1 VGRGWG
7 SSESDAAT
15 RSTPAVS
22 IHHRATKTITIAATR
37 RIMADRK
44 KPPVLLMML
53 PLVGLGV
60 LLAVQYFTATRAQ
73 TEEPTTVQAPV
84 QAPVPTE
91 AQAPEEQA
99 PEEQAPEKPEGT
111 AGEAAPAQLSP
122 TDSRSRVRSQRLY
135 RLENDQFVASF
146 TDLNT
151 AMVSLEVKGER
162 YLDEEG
168 NPFELVTTDKEAYL
182 PLAPS
187 FSGVKVPADARWK
200 IVESSSERLSF
211 QWAGDG
217 VSVTRTWELAEPPY
231 QLHSTIE
238 VRNNDPN
245 SRSVGLGITSAHYVR
260 REAEKGG
267 FFGRPSPALSH
278 GICQRGDETIR
289 EDREGLLSEDES
301 RPMQPHSYG
310 PGVDYVALSS
320 VYFAIIAAPE
330 GQTAERCDMLT
341 TERGGTLNEPDG
353 SLFEAR
359 LAYAPLEMS
368 SGETATFRTAVYAGP
383 KDFDALEQFGHGASN
398 VIDLGWFSFIA
409 RGMSWLL
416 RTIYGFIGNW
426 GVAIILLTLLV
437 RVLLLPFVIP
447 QFRNMAK
454 QRALK
459 PEIDKINELF
469 KDDREKKGA
478 AMMELWRK
486 HKVNPLGGCLP
497 VLLQM
502 PIFFALYQTLSTSIE
517 LYHAPFVWWWS
528 DLSSPD
534 PFYVLPIILGAL
546 MFIQQK
552 LTPIQMEATQAK
564 VMLYAMP
571 LMMTFFMLLLPAG
584 LCLYMVTSSAVGI
597 TQQRYMYWKM
607 DQETSALAT
616 TSGDTDD
623 DSDQA
628 ADKADAA
635 APKRAKPRR
644 KKRTRRGR
652 A

>member
-1 VGRGWG
+1 M
-7 SSESDAAT
+7 D
-15 RSTPAVS
+15 
-22 IHHRATKTITIAATR
+22 
-37 RIMADRK
+37 DRK
-44 KPPVLLMML
+44 QPPIALLML
-53 PLVGLGV
+53 PLVALGAM
-60 LLAVQYFTATRAQ
+60 LAFQYFAPPNAQ
-73 TEEPTTVQAPV
+73 TDEPQAE
-84 QAPVPTE
+84 Q
-91 AQAPEEQA
+91 PEQTEQA
-99 PEEQAPEKPEGT
+99 EQAAATT
-111 AGEAAPAQLSP
+111 AEQPAVSADGSTPRQVSP
-122 TDSRSRVRSQRLY
+122 TDARSRVESQKLY
-135 RLENDQFVASF
+135 VLEDDRIIATF

-151 AMVSLEVKGER
+151 AMTSLQVKGER

-187 FSGVKVPADARWK
+187 FSGVEIPTDARWQL
-200 IVESSSERLSF
+200 VDSSGERLRF
-211 QWAGDG
+211 EWVGDG

-231 QLHSTIE
+231 QLRSSIE
-238 VRNNDPN
+238 VRNDDTNT
-245 SRSVGLGITSAHYVR
+245 RSVGLGITSAHYVR
-260 REAEKGG
+260 REDEKGG

-278 GICQRGDETIR
+278 GICQQGDETIR
-289 EDREGLLSEDES
+289 EDRDGLLSEDEL
-301 RPMQPHSYG
+301 RPLLPHSYG

-341 TERGGTLNEPDG
+341 TERGGTLKDPDG
-353 SLFEAR
+353 SLFEAK
-359 LAYAPLEMS
+359 LAYAPTEIG

-383 KDFDALEQFGHGASN
+383 KDFDALEEFGHGASN

-459 PEIDKINELF
+459 PEIDKINELY

-517 LYHAPFVWWWS
+517 LYHAPFVWWWV

-534 PFYVLPIILGAL
+534 PLYVLPIILGAL

-552 LTPIQMEATQAK
+552 LTPVQMDATQAK

-584 LCLYMVTSSAVGI
+584 LCLYMVTSSAIGI

-607 DQETSALAT
+607 DQETAALAAA
-616 TSGDTDD
+616 SDDTDD
-623 DSDQA
+623 DTDHA
-628 ADKADAA
+628 ADDSDAA
-635 APKRAKPRR
+635 PPKQAKPRR

>member
-1 VGRGWG
+1 MAERKQ
-7 SSESDAAT
+7 
-15 RSTPAVS
+15 TP
-22 IHHRATKTITIAATR
+22 I
-37 RIMADRK
+37 
-44 KPPVLLMML
+44 
-53 PLVGLGV
+53 V
-60 LLAVQYFTATRAQ
+60 LLALPVALMGVVLGLQYFAPNQAQ
-73 TEEPTTVQAPV
+73 TDEPSVEESDRSAEPEPDRASAEPS
-84 QAPVPTE
+84 AAE
-91 AQAPEEQA
+91 ARARVESQ
-99 PEEQAPEKPEGT
+99 KT
-111 AGEAAPAQLSP
+111 YQLE
-122 TDSRSRVRSQRLY
+122 DDRL
-135 RLENDQFVASF
+135 VASF

-151 AMVSLEVKGER
+151 ALVSLRVKGDR

-168 NPFELVTTDKEAYL
+168 NPFELVTTDKERYL
-182 PLAPS
+182 PLKPKFTGIAIP
-187 FSGVKVPADARWK
+187 PDARWNV
-200 IVESSSERLSF
+200 VESSKRKIHFRWS
-211 QWAGDG
+211 GDG
-217 VSVTRTWELAEPPY
+217 VTIDRIWELAEPPY
-231 QLHSTIE
+231 QFRSSVE
-238 VRNNDPN
+238 VRNQLE
-245 SRSVGLGITSAHYVR
+245 SARQLGFGITSAHYVR
-260 REAEKGG
+260 REDEEGG

-278 GICQRGDETIR
+278 GICQVGDETIR

-301 RPMQPHSYG
+301 RPMQPHTYG
-310 PGVDYVALSS
+310 PGVAYVALSS

-330 GQTAERCDMLT
+330 GETAERCDLLT
-341 TERGGTLNEPDG
+341 TDRGGTPEDPEG
-353 SLFEAR
+353 SLFEAQ
-359 LAYAPLEMS
+359 LAMAPIDLGP
-368 SGETATFRTAVYAGP
+368 GEIATFRTAIYAGP
-383 KDFDALEQFGHGASN
+383 KDFDALETFGHQATN

-416 RTIYGFIGNW
+416 RTIYDFIGNW
-426 GVAIILLTLLV
+426 GVAIILLTILV

-459 PEIDKINELF
+459 PEIDKINELY

-486 HKVNPLGGCLP
+486 NKVNPLGGCLP

-517 LYHAPFVWWWS
+517 LYHAPFVWWWA

-534 PFYVLPIILGAL
+534 PYYVLPVALGAL

-552 LTPIQMEATQAK
+552 LTPIQMDQMQAK

-571 LMMTFFMLLLPAG
+571 LMMTFFMLLLPTG
-584 LCLYMVTSSAVGI
+584 LCLYMVTSSAIGI

-607 DQETSALAT
+607 DKEQLTVVSAID
-616 TSGDTDD
+616 GDEPEDH
-623 DSDQA
+623 A
-628 ADKADAA
+628 AEAKTAA

>member
-1 VGRGWG
+1 MD
-7 SSESDAAT
+7 E
-15 RSTPAVS
+15 
-22 IHHRATKTITIAATR
+22 
-37 RIMADRK
+37 RK
-44 KPPVLLMML
+44 QPPVGLMLL
-53 PLVGLGV
+53 PLIALGAM
-60 LLAVQYFTATRAQ
+60 LAVQYFMPPKAQ
-73 TEEPTTVQAPV
+73 TEDPA
-84 QAPVPTE
+84 ATE
-91 AQAPEEQA
+91 AAEQVA
-99 PEEQAPEKPEGT
+99 AEPDDPAY
-111 AGEAAPAQLSP
+111 EAAPAEISP
-122 TDSRSRVRSQRLY
+122 ADARSRVDSQGLY
-135 RLENDQFVASF
+135 ELENDRFVASF

-151 AMVSLEVKGER
+151 AMVSLRVKGDR

-168 NPFELVTTDKEAYL
+168 NPFELVKTDKEQYL
-182 PLAPS
+182 PLAPA
-187 FSGVKVPADARWK
+187 FSGVEVPADAVWRV
-200 IVESSSERLSF
+200 VESSKSKLSF
-211 QWAGDG
+211 QWSGDG
-217 VSVTRTWELAEPPY
+217 VSVTRIWELAESPY
-231 QLHSTIE
+231 QLHSSIE
-238 VRNNDPN
+238 VHNNDPH
-245 SRSVGLGITSAHYVR
+245 SRSVGLAITSAHYVR
-260 REAEKGG
+260 REDEKGG
-267 FFGRPSPALSH
+267 FFGRPSPVLSH
-278 GICQRGDETIR
+278 GICQQGDETIR
-289 EDREGLLSEDES
+289 EDREGLLSEDEA

-310 PGVDYVALSS
+310 PGIEYLALSS

-330 GQTAERCDMLT
+330 GDTAERCDMLT
-341 TERGGTLNEPDG
+341 TDRGGTPKEPDG

-359 LAYAPLEMS
+359 LAYAPQQIG

-383 KDFDALEQFGHGASN
+383 KDYDALEEFGHRASN

-416 RTIYGFIGNW
+416 RTIYGFVGNW
-426 GVAIILLTLLV
+426 GIAIILLTLLV

-459 PEIDKINELF
+459 PEIDKINELY

-517 LYHAPFVWWWS
+517 LYHAPFVLWWT

-534 PFYVLPIILGAL
+534 PLYVLPVVLGAL

-552 LTPIQMEATQAK
+552 LTPVQMDATQAK

-571 LMMTFFMLLLPAG
+571 LMMTFFMLLLPTG
-584 LCLYMVTSSAVGI
+584 LCLYMVTSSAIGI

-607 DQETSALAT
+607 DQETAALAT
-616 TSGDTDD
+616 SSGDSGDD

-628 ADKADAA
+628 AEDSEA
-635 APKRAKPRR
+635 APSKRVKPRR

>member
-1 VGRGWG
+1 MDDKKR
-7 SSESDAAT
+7 
-15 RSTPAVS
+15 PP
-22 IHHRATKTITIAATR
+22 IA
-37 RIMADRK
+37 
-44 KPPVLLMML
+44 LLML
-53 PLVGLGV
+53 PLVALGAM
-60 LLAVQYFTATRAQ
+60 LAVQYFAPPTAQ
-73 TEEPTTVQAPV
+73 TEEPAAVETAQPAAGAQTDAAKETT
-84 QAPVPTE
+84 
-91 AQAPEEQA
+91 
-99 PEEQAPEKPEGT
+99 
-111 AGEAAPAQLSP
+111 APAQLSP
-122 TDSRSRVRSQRLY
+122 SDAHSRATSQQTY
-135 RLENDQFVASF
+135 RLENDRFAAEF

-151 AMVSLEVKGER
+151 AMVSLSVKGDR
-162 YLDEEG
+162 YLDAEG
-168 NPFELVTTDKEAYL
+168 KPFELVTTDKEAYL
-182 PLAPS
+182 PLAPK
-187 FSGVKVPADARWK
+187 FAGVTVPPDARWK
-200 IVESSSERLSF
+200 AVESSDDKLRF

-231 QLHSTIE
+231 QLRSSIE
-238 VRNNDPN
+238 VRNNDP
-245 SRSVGLGITSAHYVR
+245 RARTVGLGITSAHYVP
-260 REAEKGG
+260 REDEKGG

-278 GICQRGDETIR
+278 GICQQGDDTIR
-289 EDREGLLSEDES
+289 EDRDGLLSEDES

-310 PGVDYVALSS
+310 PGVEYVALSS

-330 GQTAERCDMLT
+330 GQTAERCEMLT
-341 TERGGTLNEPDG
+341 TERGGTLSDPHG
-353 SLFEAR
+353 SLFEAA
-359 LAYAPLEMS
+359 LDYAPQEI
-368 SGETATFRTAVYAGP
+368 GPGQAVTFRTAVYAGP
-383 KDFDALEQFGHGASN
+383 KDYDALQEFGHQASN

-416 RTIYGFIGNW
+416 RTIHGFIGNW

-459 PEIDKINELF
+459 PEIDKINELY

-517 LYHAPFVWWWS
+517 LYHAPFVLWWV

-534 PFYVLPIILGAL
+534 PLYVLPIILGGL

-552 LTPIQMEATQAK
+552 LTPVQMDATQAK

-571 LMMTFFMLLLPAG
+571 LMMTFFMLLLPTG
-584 LCLYMVTSSAVGI
+584 LCLYMVTSSAIGI

-607 DQETSALAT
+607 DQETAALAT
-616 TSGDTDD
+616 TSDDASDDEPDHAAD
-623 DSDQA
+623 DSDA
-628 ADKADAA
+628 AS
-635 APKRAKPRR
+635 PKQAKPRR

>member
-1 VGRGWG
+1 MAERKQ
-7 SSESDAAT
+7 
-15 RSTPAVS
+15 TP
-22 IHHRATKTITIAATR
+22 I
-37 RIMADRK
+37 
-44 KPPVLLMML
+44 
-53 PLVGLGV
+53 V
-60 LLAVQYFTATRAQ
+60 LLALPVALMGVVLGLQYFAPNQAQ
-73 TEEPTTVQAPV
+73 TDEPSVQESDRSAEPEPDR
-84 QAPVPTE
+84 ASAEPSAAE
-91 AQAPEEQA
+91 ARARVESQ
-99 PEEQAPEKPEGT
+99 KT
-111 AGEAAPAQLSP
+111 YQLE
-122 TDSRSRVRSQRLY
+122 DDRL
-135 RLENDQFVASF
+135 VASF

-151 AMVSLEVKGER
+151 ALVSLRVKGDR

-168 NPFELVTTDKEAYL
+168 NPFELVTTDKERYL
-182 PLAPS
+182 PLKPKFTGIAIP
-187 FSGVKVPADARWK
+187 PDARWNV
-200 IVESSSERLSF
+200 VESSKRKIHFRWS
-211 QWAGDG
+211 GDG
-217 VSVTRTWELAEPPY
+217 VTIDRIWELAEPPY
-231 QLHSTIE
+231 QFRSSVE
-238 VRNNDPN
+238 VRNQLE
-245 SRSVGLGITSAHYVR
+245 SARQLGFGITSAHYVR
-260 REAEKGG
+260 REDEEGG

-278 GICQRGDETIR
+278 GICQVADETIR

-301 RPMQPHSYG
+301 RPMQPHTYG
-310 PGVDYVALSS
+310 PGVAYVALSS

-330 GQTAERCDMLT
+330 GETAERCDLLT
-341 TERGGTLNEPDG
+341 TDRGGTPEDPEG
-353 SLFEAR
+353 SLFEAQ
-359 LAYAPLEMS
+359 LAMAPIDLGP
-368 SGETATFRTAVYAGP
+368 GEIATFRTAIYAGP
-383 KDFDALEQFGHGASN
+383 KDFDALETFGHQATN

-416 RTIYGFIGNW
+416 RTIYDFIGNW
-426 GVAIILLTLLV
+426 GVAIILLTILV

-459 PEIDKINELF
+459 PEIDKINELY

-486 HKVNPLGGCLP
+486 NKVNPLGGCLP

-517 LYHAPFVWWWS
+517 LYHAPFVWWWA

-534 PFYVLPIILGAL
+534 PYYVLPVALGAL

-552 LTPIQMEATQAK
+552 LTPIQMDQMQAK

-571 LMMTFFMLLLPAG
+571 LMMTFFMLLLPTG
-584 LCLYMVTSSAVGI
+584 LCLYMVTSSAIGI

-607 DQETSALAT
+607 DKEQLTVVSAID
-616 TSGDTDD
+616 GDEPEDH
-623 DSDQA
+623 A
-628 ADKADAA
+628 AEAKTAA

>member
-1 VGRGWG
+1 MAERKQ
-7 SSESDAAT
+7 
-15 RSTPAVS
+15 TP
-22 IHHRATKTITIAATR
+22 I
-37 RIMADRK
+37 
-44 KPPVLLMML
+44 
-53 PLVGLGV
+53 V
-60 LLAVQYFTATRAQ
+60 LLALPVALMGVVLGLQYFAPNQAQ
-73 TEEPTTVQAPV
+73 TDEPSVEESDRSAEPEPDRASAEPS
-84 QAPVPTE
+84 AAE
-91 AQAPEEQA
+91 ARARVESQ
-99 PEEQAPEKPEGT
+99 KT
-111 AGEAAPAQLSP
+111 YQLE
-122 TDSRSRVRSQRLY
+122 DDRL
-135 RLENDQFVASF
+135 VASF

-151 AMVSLEVKGER
+151 ALVSLRVKGDR

-168 NPFELVTTDKEAYL
+168 NPFELVTTDKERYL
-182 PLAPS
+182 PLKPKFTGIAIP
-187 FSGVKVPADARWK
+187 PDARWNV
-200 IVESSSERLSF
+200 VESSKRKIHFRWS
-211 QWAGDG
+211 GDG
-217 VSVTRTWELAEPPY
+217 VTIDRIWELAEPPY
-231 QLHSTIE
+231 QFRSSVE
-238 VRNNDPN
+238 VRNQLE
-245 SRSVGLGITSAHYVR
+245 SARQLGFGITSAHYVR
-260 REAEKGG
+260 REDEEGG

-278 GICQRGDETIR
+278 GICQVADETIR

-310 PGVDYVALSS
+310 PGVAYVALSS

-330 GQTAERCDMLT
+330 GETAERCDLLT
-341 TERGGTLNEPDG
+341 TDRGGTPEDPEG
-353 SLFEAR
+353 SLFEAQ
-359 LAYAPLEMS
+359 LAMAPIDLGP
-368 SGETATFRTAVYAGP
+368 GEIATFRTAIYAGP
-383 KDFDALEQFGHGASN
+383 KDFDALETFGHQATN

-416 RTIYGFIGNW
+416 RTIYDFIGNW
-426 GVAIILLTLLV
+426 GVAIILLTILV

-459 PEIDKINELF
+459 PEIDKINELY

-486 HKVNPLGGCLP
+486 NKVNPLGGCLP

-517 LYHAPFVWWWS
+517 LYHAPFVWWWA

-534 PFYVLPIILGAL
+534 PYYVLPVTLGAL

-552 LTPIQMEATQAK
+552 LTPIQMDQMQAK

-571 LMMTFFMLLLPAG
+571 LMMTFFMLLLPTG
-584 LCLYMVTSSAVGI
+584 LCLYMVTSSAIGI

-607 DQETSALAT
+607 DKEQLTVVSAID
-616 TSGDTDD
+616 GDEPEDH
-623 DSDQA
+623 A
-628 ADKADAA
+628 AEAKTAA

>member
-1 VGRGWG
+1 M
-7 SSESDAAT
+7 D
-15 RSTPAVS
+15 
-22 IHHRATKTITIAATR
+22 
-37 RIMADRK
+37 DRK
-44 KPPVLLMML
+44 RPPVGLMLL
-53 PLVGLGV
+53 PLVALGAM
-60 LLAVQYFTATRAQ
+60 LAVQYFAPPKAQ
-73 TEEPTTVQAPV
+73 TEEQPT
-84 QAPVPTE
+84 
-91 AQAPEEQA
+91 EQA
-99 PEEQAPEKPEGT
+99 PEAGTGGT
-111 AGEAAPAQLSP
+111 ALSGELTSGSTALAGEPAPAELSP
-122 TDSRSRVRSQRLY
+122 RDSQSRAESQQLHQ
-135 RLENDQFVASF
+135 LENDLFIASF

-151 AMVSLEVKGER
+151 AMVSLQVKGER
-162 YLDEEG
+162 YLDEQGE
-168 NPFELVTTDKEAYL
+168 PFELVTTDKEAYL

-187 FSGVKVPADARWK
+187 FSGVTVPADARWRA
-200 IVESSSERLSF
+200 VEASKERLRF
-211 QWAGDG
+211 EWAGDG

-231 QLHSTIE
+231 QIHSTIE
-238 VRNNDPN
+238 VRNDDPN
-245 SRSVGLGITSAHYVR
+245 ARSVGLGITSAHYVR
-260 REAEKGG
+260 REDEKGG
-267 FFGRPSPALSH
+267 FFGRPSPVLSH
-278 GICQRGDETIR
+278 GICQQGDETIR
-289 EDREGLLSEDES
+289 EDRDGLLSEDES

-310 PGVDYVALSS
+310 PGVEYVALSS

-330 GQTAERCDMLT
+330 GETAERCDMLT
-341 TERGGTLNEPDG
+341 TERGGTLKDPDG

-359 LAYAPLEMS
+359 LAYAPQQIG
-368 SGETATFRTAVYAGP
+368 SGATATFRTAVYAGP
-383 KDFDALEQFGHGASN
+383 KDYDALQEFGHQASN

-459 PEIDKINELF
+459 PEIDKINELY

-517 LYHAPFVWWWS
+517 LYHAPFVWWWA
-528 DLSSPD
+528 DLSAPD
-534 PFYVLPIILGAL
+534 PLYVLPIILGAL

-552 LTPIQMEATQAK
+552 LTPVQMDATQAK

-571 LMMTFFMLLLPAG
+571 LMMTFFMLLLPTG
-584 LCLYMVTSSAVGI
+584 LCLYMVTSSAIGI

-607 DQETSALAT
+607 DKETAALAT
-616 TSGDTDD
+616 VSGDSNDD
-623 DSDQA
+623 DDDDHA
-628 ADKADAA
+628 ADDSEAA
-635 APKRAKPRR
+635 SPKQAKPRR

>member
-1 VGRGWG
+1 M
-7 SSESDAAT
+7 D
-15 RSTPAVS
+15 
-22 IHHRATKTITIAATR
+22 
-37 RIMADRK
+37 DRK
-44 KPPVLLMML
+44 QPPVGLMLL
-53 PLVGLGV
+53 PLLALGAM
-60 LLAVQYFTATRAQ
+60 LAVQYFAPPKAQ
-73 TEEPTTVQAPV
+73 TEEPAAGQA
-84 QAPVPTE
+84 AI
-91 AQAPEEQA
+91 QAPEDA
-99 PEEQAPEKPEGT
+99 EGST
-111 AGEAAPAQLSP
+111 DEALPAQLSP
-122 TDSRSRVRSQRLY
+122 ADARSRAESQNLY
-135 RLENDQFVASF
+135 QLESDRFVAKF

-151 AMVSLEVKGER
+151 AMVSLQVKGER
-162 YLDEEG
+162 YLNEEG
-168 NPFELVTTDKEAYL
+168 KPFELVTTDKEQYL

-187 FSGVKVPADARWK
+187 FSGVRIPADARWRL
-200 IVESSSERLSF
+200 VESSKEKLRLE
-211 QWAGDG
+211 WTGDG
-217 VSVTRTWELAEPPY
+217 VSVTRTWKLAEPPY
-231 QLHSTIE
+231 QLHSSIE
-238 VRNNDPN
+238 VRNDEATT
-245 SRSVGLGITSAHYVR
+245 RTVGLGITSAHYVR
-260 REAEKGG
+260 RAEEKGG
-267 FFGRPSPALSH
+267 IIGRPSPVLSH
-278 GICQRGDETIR
+278 GICQQGDETVR
-289 EDREGLLSEDES
+289 EDRDGLLSEDET

-310 PGVDYVALSS
+310 PGIEYVALSS
-320 VYFAIIAAPE
+320 VYFAIVAAPE
-330 GQTAERCDMLT
+330 GGTAERCDMLT
-341 TERGGTLNEPDG
+341 TERGGTKEDPDG

-359 LAYAPLEMS
+359 LAYAPQEIGP
-368 SGETATFRTAVYAGP
+368 GESATFRTAVYAGP
-383 KDFDALEQFGHGASN
+383 KDYDALQEFGHSASN

-416 RTIYGFIGNW
+416 RTIHGFIGNW

-459 PEIDKINELF
+459 PEIDKINELY

-517 LYHAPFVWWWS
+517 LYHAPFVLWWT

-534 PFYVLPIILGAL
+534 PLYVLPIVLGAL

-552 LTPIQMEATQAK
+552 LTPVQMDATQAK

-571 LMMTFFMLLLPAG
+571 LMMTFFMLLLPTG
-584 LCLYMVTSSAVGI
+584 LCLYMVTSSAIGI

-616 TSGDTDD
+616 SSD
-623 DSDQA
+623 DSDDDDDQA
-628 ADKADAA
+628 AEETEAA
-635 APKRAKPRR
+635 APKQAKPRR

>member
-1 VGRGWG
+1 
-7 SSESDAAT
+7 
-15 RSTPAVS
+15 
-22 IHHRATKTITIAATR
+22 
-37 RIMADRK
+37 MAERK
-44 KPPVLLMML
+44 QPPI
-53 PLVGLGV
+53 V
-60 LLAVQYFTATRAQ
+60 LLALPVALMGVVLGLQYFAPNQAQ
-73 TEEPTTVQAPV
+73 TDEPSVEESDRSAEPEPDRASAEPS
-84 QAPVPTE
+84 AAE
-91 AQAPEEQA
+91 ARARVESQ
-99 PEEQAPEKPEGT
+99 KT
-111 AGEAAPAQLSP
+111 YQLE
-122 TDSRSRVRSQRLY
+122 DDRL
-135 RLENDQFVASF
+135 VASF

-151 AMVSLEVKGER
+151 ALVSLRVKGDR

-168 NPFELVTTDKEAYL
+168 NPFELVTTDKERYL
-182 PLAPS
+182 PLKPKFTGIAIP
-187 FSGVKVPADARWK
+187 PDARWNV
-200 IVESSSERLSF
+200 VESSKRKIHFRWS
-211 QWAGDG
+211 GDG
-217 VSVTRTWELAEPPY
+217 VTIDRIWELAEPPY
-231 QLHSTIE
+231 QFRSSVE
-238 VRNNDPN
+238 VRNQLE
-245 SRSVGLGITSAHYVR
+245 SARQLGFGITSAHYVR
-260 REAEKGG
+260 REDEEGG

-278 GICQRGDETIR
+278 GICQVGDETIR

-310 PGVDYVALSS
+310 PGVAYVALSS

-330 GQTAERCDMLT
+330 GETAERCDLLT
-341 TERGGTLNEPDG
+341 TDRGGTPEDPEG
-353 SLFEAR
+353 SLFEAQ
-359 LAYAPLEMS
+359 LAMAPIDLGP
-368 SGETATFRTAVYAGP
+368 GEIATFRTAIYAGP
-383 KDFDALEQFGHGASN
+383 KDFDALETFGHQATN

-416 RTIYGFIGNW
+416 RTIYDFIGNW
-426 GVAIILLTLLV
+426 GVAIILLTILV

-459 PEIDKINELF
+459 PEIDKINELY

-486 HKVNPLGGCLP
+486 NKVNPLGGCLP

-517 LYHAPFVWWWS
+517 LYHAPFVWWWA

-534 PFYVLPIILGAL
+534 PYYVLPVALGAL

-552 LTPIQMEATQAK
+552 LTPIQMDQMQAK

-571 LMMTFFMLLLPAG
+571 LMMTFFMLLLPTG
-584 LCLYMVTSSAVGI
+584 LCLYMVTSSAIGI

-607 DQETSALAT
+607 DKEQLTVVSAID
-616 TSGDTDD
+616 GDEPEDH
-623 DSDQA
+623 A
-628 ADKADAA
+628 AEAKTAA

>member
-1 VGRGWG
+1 
-7 SSESDAAT
+7 
-15 RSTPAVS
+15 
-22 IHHRATKTITIAATR
+22 
-37 RIMADRK
+37 MAERK
-44 KPPVLLMML
+44 QAPI
-53 PLVGLGV
+53 V
-60 LLAVQYFTATRAQ
+60 LLALPVALMGVVLGLQYFAPNQAQ
-73 TEEPTTVQAPV
+73 TDEPSVQESDRSAEPEPDR
-84 QAPVPTE
+84 ASAEPSAAE
-91 AQAPEEQA
+91 ARARVESQ
-99 PEEQAPEKPEGT
+99 KT
-111 AGEAAPAQLSP
+111 YQLE
-122 TDSRSRVRSQRLY
+122 DDRL
-135 RLENDQFVASF
+135 VASF

-151 AMVSLEVKGER
+151 ALVSLRVKGDR

-168 NPFELVTTDKEAYL
+168 NPFELVTTDKERYL
-182 PLAPS
+182 PLKPKFTGIAIP
-187 FSGVKVPADARWK
+187 PDARWNV
-200 IVESSSERLSF
+200 VESSKRKIHFRWS
-211 QWAGDG
+211 GDG
-217 VSVTRTWELAEPPY
+217 VTIDRIWELAEPPY
-231 QLHSTIE
+231 QFRSSVE
-238 VRNNDPN
+238 VRNQLE
-245 SRSVGLGITSAHYVR
+245 SARQLGFGITSAHYVR
-260 REAEKGG
+260 REDEEGG

-278 GICQRGDETIR
+278 GICQVGDETIR

-301 RPMQPHSYG
+301 RPMQPHTYG
-310 PGVDYVALSS
+310 PGVAYVALSS

-330 GQTAERCDMLT
+330 GETAERCDLLT
-341 TERGGTLNEPDG
+341 TDRGGTPEDPEG
-353 SLFEAR
+353 SLFEAQ
-359 LAYAPLEMS
+359 LAMAPIDLGP
-368 SGETATFRTAVYAGP
+368 GEIATFRTAIYAGP
-383 KDFDALEQFGHGASN
+383 KDFDALETFGHQATN

-416 RTIYGFIGNW
+416 RTIYDFIGNW
-426 GVAIILLTLLV
+426 GVAIILLTILV

-459 PEIDKINELF
+459 PEIDKINELY

-486 HKVNPLGGCLP
+486 NKVNPLGGCLP

-517 LYHAPFVWWWS
+517 LYHAPFVWWWA

-534 PFYVLPIILGAL
+534 PYYVLPVALGAL

-552 LTPIQMEATQAK
+552 LTPIQMDQMQAK

-571 LMMTFFMLLLPAG
+571 LMMTFFMLLLPTG
-584 LCLYMVTSSAVGI
+584 LCLYMVTSSAIGI

-607 DQETSALAT
+607 DKEQLTVVSAID
-616 TSGDTDD
+616 GDEPEDH
-623 DSDQA
+623 A
-628 ADKADAA
+628 AEAKTAA

>member
-1 VGRGWG
+1 
-7 SSESDAAT
+7 
-15 RSTPAVS
+15 
-22 IHHRATKTITIAATR
+22 
-37 RIMADRK
+37 MAERK
-44 KPPVLLMML
+44 QPPT
-53 PLVGLGV
+53 V
-60 LLAVQYFTATRAQ
+60 LLALPVALMGVVLGLQYFAPNQAQ
-73 TEEPTTVQAPV
+73 TDEPSVEESDRSAEPEPDRASAEPS
-84 QAPVPTE
+84 AAE
-91 AQAPEEQA
+91 ARARVESQ
-99 PEEQAPEKPEGT
+99 KT
-111 AGEAAPAQLSP
+111 YQLE
-122 TDSRSRVRSQRLY
+122 DDRL
-135 RLENDQFVASF
+135 VASF

-151 AMVSLEVKGER
+151 ALVSLRVKGDR

-168 NPFELVTTDKEAYL
+168 NPFELVTTDKERYL
-182 PLAPS
+182 PLKPKFTGIAIP
-187 FSGVKVPADARWK
+187 PDARWNV
-200 IVESSSERLSF
+200 VESSKRKIHFRWS
-211 QWAGDG
+211 GDG
-217 VSVTRTWELAEPPY
+217 VTIDRIWELAEPPY
-231 QLHSTIE
+231 QFRSSVE
-238 VRNNDPN
+238 VRNQLE
-245 SRSVGLGITSAHYVR
+245 SARQLGFGITSAHYVR
-260 REAEKGG
+260 REDEKGG

-278 GICQRGDETIR
+278 GICQVGDETIR

-310 PGVDYVALSS
+310 PGVAYVALSS

-330 GQTAERCDMLT
+330 GETAERCDLLT
-341 TERGGTLNEPDG
+341 TDRGGTPEDPEG
-353 SLFEAR
+353 SLFEAQ
-359 LAYAPLEMS
+359 LAMAPIDLGP
-368 SGETATFRTAVYAGP
+368 GEIATFRTAIYAGP
-383 KDFDALEQFGHGASN
+383 KDFDALETFGHQATN

-416 RTIYGFIGNW
+416 RTIYDFIGNW
-426 GVAIILLTLLV
+426 GVAIILLTILV

-459 PEIDKINELF
+459 PEIDKINELY

-486 HKVNPLGGCLP
+486 NKVNPLGGCLP

-517 LYHAPFVWWWS
+517 LYHAPFVWWWA

-534 PFYVLPIILGAL
+534 PYYVLPVALGAL

-552 LTPIQMEATQAK
+552 LTPIQMDQMQAK

-571 LMMTFFMLLLPAG
+571 LMMTFFMLLLPTG
-584 LCLYMVTSSAVGI
+584 LCLYMVTSSAIGI

-607 DQETSALAT
+607 DKEQLTVVSAID
-616 TSGDTDD
+616 GDEPEDH
-623 DSDQA
+623 A
-628 ADKADAA
+628 AEAKTAA

>member
-1 VGRGWG
+1 M
-7 SSESDAAT
+7 D
-15 RSTPAVS
+15 
-22 IHHRATKTITIAATR
+22 
-37 RIMADRK
+37 DRK
-44 KPPVLLMML
+44 QPPIALMLL
-53 PLVGLGV
+53 PLVALGA
-60 LLAVQYFTATRAQ
+60 LLAVQYLAPPKAQ
-73 TEEPTTVQAPV
+73 TEEPPPDQA
-84 QAPVPTE
+84 E
-91 AQAPEEQA
+91 RAPEPATE
-99 PEEQAPEKPEGT
+99 PT
-111 AGEAAPAQLSP
+111 ADAAPAQLSP
-122 TDSRSRVRSQRLY
+122 TDSRSRAEAQRTY
-135 RLENDQFVASF
+135 QLEDDRIVAAF

-151 AMVSLEVKGER
+151 AMVSLQVKGAR

-168 NPFELVTTDKEAYL
+168 NPFELVTTDKEQYL

-187 FSGVKVPADARWK
+187 LSGVKVPPDARWRV
-200 IVESSSERLSF
+200 VESSKDALRFE
-211 QWAGDG
+211 WAGDG

-231 QLHSTIE
+231 QLRSSIE
-238 VRNNDPN
+238 IRNNDPN
-245 SRSVGLGITSAHYVR
+245 PRSVGLGITSAHYVR
-260 REAEKGG
+260 REDEKGG

-278 GICQRGDETIR
+278 GICQQGEETIR
-289 EDREGLLSEDES
+289 EDREGLLSEDEA

-310 PGVDYVALSS
+310 PGIDYVALSS

-341 TERGGTLNEPDG
+341 TDRGGTVDEPDG
-353 SLFEAR
+353 SLFEAE
-359 LAYAPLEMS
+359 LSYAPQEIGP
-368 SGETATFRTAVYAGP
+368 GETATFRTAVYAGP

-416 RTIYGFIGNW
+416 RAIYGFIGNW

-459 PEIDKINELF
+459 PEIDKINELY

-517 LYHAPFVWWWS
+517 LYHAPFIWWWT

-534 PFYVLPIILGAL
+534 PLYVLPVILGAL

-552 LTPIQMEATQAK
+552 LTPVQMDATQAK

-571 LMMTFFMLLLPAG
+571 LMMTFFMLLLPTG
-584 LCLYMVTSSAVGI
+584 LCLYMVTSSAIGI

-607 DQETSALAT
+607 DQETSALAIA
-616 TSGDTDD
+616 SGDADD
-623 DSDQA
+623 DNDQA
-628 ADKADAA
+628 AEETKAA

>member
-1 VGRGWG
+1 M
-7 SSESDAAT
+7 D
-15 RSTPAVS
+15 
-22 IHHRATKTITIAATR
+22 
-37 RIMADRK
+37 DRK
-44 KPPVLLMML
+44 QPPVGLMLL
-53 PLVGLGV
+53 PLVALGAM
-60 LLAVQYFTATRAQ
+60 LAVQYFAPPKAQ
-73 TEEPTTVQAPV
+73 TEEPA
-84 QAPVPTE
+84 A
-91 AQAPEEQA
+91 EQA
-99 PEEQAPEKPEGT
+99 PEQAANEAPEQAAEPGD
-111 AGEAAPAQLSP
+111 APAQLSP
-122 TDSRSRVRSQRLY
+122 IDSRSRTENQQLHQ
-135 RLENDQFVASF
+135 LEDDRFVASF

-151 AMVSLEVKGER
+151 AMVSLQVKGER
-162 YLDEEG
+162 YLDKEG
-168 NPFELVTTDKEAYL
+168 HPFELVTTDKESYL

-187 FSGVKVPADARWK
+187 FSGVTVPPDARWEV
-200 IVESSSERLSF
+200 VESSKERIRF

-217 VSVTRTWELAEPPY
+217 VSVTRTWELAQPPY
-231 QLHSTIE
+231 QLRSSIE
-238 VRNNDPN
+238 VRNDRPDA
-245 SRSVGLGITSAHYVR
+245 RSVGLSITSAHYVR
-260 REAEKGG
+260 RADEKGG
-267 FFGRPSPALSH
+267 YFGRPSPVLSH
-278 GICQRGDETIR
+278 GICQQGDETIR
-289 EDREGLLSEDES
+289 EDRDGLLSEDEA
-301 RPMQPHSYG
+301 RPMQPQSYG
-310 PGVDYVALSS
+310 PGVEYVALSN

-330 GQTAERCDMLT
+330 GETAERCDMLSSD
-341 TERGGTLNEPDG
+341 RGGTMKDPDG
-353 SLFEAR
+353 SLFETK
-359 LAYAPLEMS
+359 LAYAPKEIGP
-368 SGETATFRTAVYAGP
+368 GETVTFRTAVYAGP
-383 KDFDALEQFGHGASN
+383 KDYDALQEFGHLASN

-459 PEIDKINELF
+459 PEIDKINELY

-517 LYHAPFVWWWS
+517 LYHAPFIWWWI

-534 PFYVLPIILGAL
+534 PLYVLPIILGAL

-552 LTPIQMEATQAK
+552 LTPVQMDATQAK

-571 LMMTFFMLLLPAG
+571 LMMTFFMLLLPTG
-584 LCLYMVTSSAVGI
+584 LCLYMVTSSAIGI

-607 DQETSALAT
+607 DKETAALAT
-616 TSGDTDD
+616 VSGDSNDD
-623 DSDQA
+623 DDDHA
-628 ADKADAA
+628 ADDSEAA
-635 APKRAKPRR
+635 SPKQAKPRR

>member
-1 VGRGWG
+1 
-7 SSESDAAT
+7 
-15 RSTPAVS
+15 
-22 IHHRATKTITIAATR
+22 
-37 RIMADRK
+37 MAERK
-44 KPPVLLMML
+44 QAPI
-53 PLVGLGV
+53 V
-60 LLAVQYFTATRAQ
+60 LLALPVALMGVVLGLQYFAPNQAQ
-73 TEEPTTVQAPV
+73 TDEPSVEESDRSAEPEPDRASAEPS
-84 QAPVPTE
+84 AAE
-91 AQAPEEQA
+91 ARARVESQ
-99 PEEQAPEKPEGT
+99 KT
-111 AGEAAPAQLSP
+111 YQLE
-122 TDSRSRVRSQRLY
+122 DDRL
-135 RLENDQFVASF
+135 VASF

-151 AMVSLEVKGER
+151 ALVSLRVKGDR

-168 NPFELVTTDKEAYL
+168 NPFELVTTDKERYL
-182 PLAPS
+182 PLKPKFTGIAIP
-187 FSGVKVPADARWK
+187 PDARWNV
-200 IVESSSERLSF
+200 VESSKRKIHFRWS
-211 QWAGDG
+211 GDG
-217 VSVTRTWELAEPPY
+217 VTIDRIWELAEPPY
-231 QLHSTIE
+231 QFRSSVE
-238 VRNNDPN
+238 VRNQLE
-245 SRSVGLGITSAHYVR
+245 SARQLGFGITSAHYVR
-260 REAEKGG
+260 REDEEGG

-278 GICQRGDETIR
+278 GICQVADETIR

-301 RPMQPHSYG
+301 RPMQPHTYG
-310 PGVDYVALSS
+310 PGVAYVALSS

-330 GQTAERCDMLT
+330 GETAERCDLLT
-341 TERGGTLNEPDG
+341 TDRGGTPEDPEG
-353 SLFEAR
+353 SLFEAQ
-359 LAYAPLEMS
+359 LAMAPIDLGP
-368 SGETATFRTAVYAGP
+368 GEIATFRTAIYAGP
-383 KDFDALEQFGHGASN
+383 KDFDALETFGHQATN

-416 RTIYGFIGNW
+416 RTIYDFIGNW
-426 GVAIILLTLLV
+426 GVAIILLTILV

-459 PEIDKINELF
+459 PEIDKINELY

-486 HKVNPLGGCLP
+486 NKVNPLGGCLP

-517 LYHAPFVWWWS
+517 LYHAPFVWWWA

-534 PFYVLPIILGAL
+534 PYYVLPVALGAL

-552 LTPIQMEATQAK
+552 LTPIQMDQMQAK

-571 LMMTFFMLLLPAG
+571 LMMTFFMLLLPTG
-584 LCLYMVTSSAVGI
+584 LCLYMVTSSAIGI

-607 DQETSALAT
+607 DKEQLTVVSAID
-616 TSGDTDD
+616 GDEPEDH
-623 DSDQA
+623 A
-628 ADKADAA
+628 AEAKTAA

>member
-1 VGRGWG
+1 M
-7 SSESDAAT
+7 D
-15 RSTPAVS
+15 
-22 IHHRATKTITIAATR
+22 
-37 RIMADRK
+37 DRK
-44 KPPVLLMML
+44 QPPIALLML
-53 PLVGLGV
+53 PLVALGAM
-60 LLAVQYFTATRAQ
+60 LAVQYFAPSKAE
-73 TEEPTTVQAPV
+73 TEEPSAAQTAPV
-84 QAPVPTE
+84 QA
-91 AQAPEEQA
+91 AP
-99 PEEQAPEKPEGT
+99 PS
-111 AGEAAPAQLSP
+111 GETVPAQIAP
-122 TDSRSRVRSQRLY
+122 TDSRSRTEAQKLY
-135 RLENDQFVASF
+135 TLENDRFAATF

-151 AMVSLEVKGER
+151 AMVSLRVKGKR
-162 YLDEEG
+162 YLDKNGE
-168 NPFELVTTDKEAYL
+168 PFELVTTDKEAYL

-187 FSGVKVPADARWK
+187 FAGVTFPPDAHWRV
-200 IVESSSERLSF
+200 VESSPSKLVF

-217 VSVTRTWELAEPPY
+217 VSITRTWELAEPPY
-231 QLHSTIE
+231 QLHSAIE

-245 SRSVGLGITSAHYVR
+245 TRSIGLGITSAHYVR
-260 REAEKGG
+260 RQDEKGG
-267 FFGRPSPALSH
+267 FMARPSPALSH
-278 GICQRGDETIR
+278 GICQQGDETIR
-289 EDREGLLSEDES
+289 EDRDGLLSEDAT
-301 RPMQPHSYG
+301 RPLQPHSYG
-310 PGVDYVALSS
+310 PGVKYVALTS
-320 VYFAIIAAPE
+320 VYFAIVAAAE
-330 GQTAERCDMLT
+330 GELAERCDMRT
-341 TERGGTLNEPDG
+341 TERGGTVDDPDG

-359 LAYAPLEMS
+359 LVYAPREIGPGEM
-368 SGETATFRTAVYAGP
+368 AAFRTAVYAGP
-383 KDFDALEQFGHGASN
+383 KDYDALEEFGHEASN

-409 RGMSWLL
+409 HGMSWLL

-437 RVLLLPFVIP
+437 RILLLPFVIP

-459 PEIDKINELF
+459 PEIDKINELY

-517 LYHAPFVWWWS
+517 LYHAPFVLWWT

-534 PFYVLPIILGAL
+534 PFYVLPVILGAL

-552 LTPIQMEATQAK
+552 LTPVQMDATQAK

-571 LMMTFFMLLLPAG
+571 LMMTFFMLLLPTG

-607 DQETSALAT
+607 DQEASALTAN
-616 TSGDTDD
+616 SDD
-623 DSDQA
+623 PEEDDDQA
-628 ADKADAA
+628 ADGSKAA
-635 APKRAKPRR
+635 APKQAKPRR
-644 KKRTRRGR
+644 KKRTRSGR

>member
-1 VGRGWG
+1 
-7 SSESDAAT
+7 
-15 RSTPAVS
+15 
-22 IHHRATKTITIAATR
+22 
-37 RIMADRK
+37 MAERK
-44 KPPVLLMML
+44 QPPI
-53 PLVGLGV
+53 V
-60 LLAVQYFTATRAQ
+60 LLALPVALMGVVLGLQYFAPNQAQ
-73 TEEPTTVQAPV
+73 TDEPSVEESDRSAEPEPDRASAEPS
-84 QAPVPTE
+84 AAE
-91 AQAPEEQA
+91 ARARVESQ
-99 PEEQAPEKPEGT
+99 KT
-111 AGEAAPAQLSP
+111 YQLE
-122 TDSRSRVRSQRLY
+122 DDRL
-135 RLENDQFVASF
+135 VASF

-151 AMVSLEVKGER
+151 ALVSLRVKGDR

-168 NPFELVTTDKEAYL
+168 NPFELVTTDKERYL
-182 PLAPS
+182 PLKPKFTGIAIP
-187 FSGVKVPADARWK
+187 PDARWNV
-200 IVESSSERLSF
+200 VESSKRKIHFRWS
-211 QWAGDG
+211 GDG
-217 VSVTRTWELAEPPY
+217 VTIDRIWELAEPPY
-231 QLHSTIE
+231 QFRSSVE
-238 VRNNDPN
+238 VRNQLE
-245 SRSVGLGITSAHYVR
+245 SARQLGFGITSAHYVR
-260 REAEKGG
+260 REDEEGG

-278 GICQRGDETIR
+278 GICQVGDETIR

-301 RPMQPHSYG
+301 RPMQPHTYG
-310 PGVDYVALSS
+310 PGVAYVALSS

-330 GQTAERCDMLT
+330 GETAERCDLLT
-341 TERGGTLNEPDG
+341 TERGGTPEDPEG
-353 SLFEAR
+353 SLFEAQ
-359 LAYAPLEMS
+359 LAMAPIDLGP
-368 SGETATFRTAVYAGP
+368 GEIATFRTAIYAGP
-383 KDFDALEQFGHGASN
+383 KDFDALETFGHQATN

-416 RTIYGFIGNW
+416 RTIYDFIGNW
-426 GVAIILLTLLV
+426 GVAIILLTILV

-459 PEIDKINELF
+459 PEIDKINELY

-486 HKVNPLGGCLP
+486 NKVNPLGGCLP

-517 LYHAPFVWWWS
+517 LYHAPFVWWWA

-534 PFYVLPIILGAL
+534 PYYVLPVTLGAL

-552 LTPIQMEATQAK
+552 LTPIQMDQMQAK

-571 LMMTFFMLLLPAG
+571 LMMTFFMLLLPTG
-584 LCLYMVTSSAVGI
+584 LCLYMVTSSAIGI

-607 DQETSALAT
+607 DKEQLTVVSAID
-616 TSGDTDD
+616 GDEPEDH
-623 DSDQA
+623 A
-628 ADKADAA
+628 AEAKTAA

>member
-1 VGRGWG
+1 MGERKQ
-7 SSESDAAT
+7 
-15 RSTPAVS
+15 PP
-22 IHHRATKTITIAATR
+22 IA
-37 RIMADRK
+37 
-44 KPPVLLMML
+44 LLML
-53 PLVGLGV
+53 PLLALGAM
-60 LLAVQYFTATRAQ
+60 LAVQYFA
-73 TEEPTTVQAPV
+73 EPGARTDEVAAGQSPQQADGVSPE
-84 QAPVPTE
+84 APS
-91 AQAPEEQA
+91 APGA
-99 PEEQAPEKPEGT
+99 P
-111 AGEAAPAQLSP
+111 S
-122 TDSRSRVRSQRLY
+122 DSRSRAESQRLY
-135 RLENDQFVASF
+135 QLEDDRFVASF

-151 AMVSLEVKGER
+151 AMTSLQVKGER
-162 YLDEEG
+162 YHDQEG
-168 NPFELVTTDKEAYL
+168 HPVELVTTDKETYL

-187 FSGVKVPADARWK
+187 LSGVTIPADARWRV
-200 IVESSSERLSF
+200 VESSKRRLVF
-211 QWAGDG
+211 EWTGDG
-217 VSVTRTWELAEPPY
+217 VSVTRTWELAGPPY
-231 QLHSTIE
+231 QLHSSIE
-238 VRNNDPN
+238 VRNHEPN
-245 SRSVGLGITSAHYVR
+245 PRSIGLGIASAHYVR
-260 REAEKGG
+260 RADEKGG

-278 GICQRGDETIR
+278 GICQVGDETIR
-289 EDREGLLSEDES
+289 EDRDGLLSEDES

-310 PGVDYVALSS
+310 PGIEYVALSS

-330 GQTAERCDMLT
+330 GQPAERCDLLT
-341 TERGGTLNEPDG
+341 SERGGTQEDPDG
-353 SLFEAR
+353 TLFEST
-359 LAYAPLEMS
+359 LAYAPQEIGP
-368 SGETATFRTAVYAGP
+368 GETATFRTAVYAGP
-383 KDFDALEQFGHGASN
+383 KDYDALLEFGHGASN

-416 RTIYGFIGNW
+416 RTIYGFVGNW

-447 QFRNMAK
+447 QFRSMAK

-459 PEIDKINELF
+459 PEIDKINELY

-517 LYHAPFVWWWS
+517 LYHAPFVWWWT

-534 PFYVLPIILGAL
+534 PLYVLPLILGAL

-552 LTPIQMEATQAK
+552 LTPVQMDATQAK

-571 LMMTFFMLLLPAG
+571 VMMTFFMLLLPTG
-584 LCLYMVTSSAVGI
+584 LCLYMVTSSAIGI

-607 DQETSALAT
+607 DQETSVVAT
-616 TSGDTDD
+616 ASSSDD
-623 DSDQA
+623 DQNDQA
-628 ADKADAA
+628 AEQTEAA

>member
-1 VGRGWG
+1 M
-7 SSESDAAT
+7 D
-15 RSTPAVS
+15 
-22 IHHRATKTITIAATR
+22 
-37 RIMADRK
+37 DRK
-44 KPPVLLMML
+44 QPPVALMLL
-53 PLVGLGV
+53 PLLALGAM
-60 LLAVQYFTATRAQ
+60 LAVQYFAPPKAQ
-73 TEEPTTVQAPV
+73 TEEPAAGQA
-84 QAPVPTE
+84 AIL
-91 AQAPEEQA
+91 APEDA
-99 PEEQAPEKPEGT
+99 EGST
-111 AGEAAPAQLSP
+111 DEALLAQLSP
-122 TDSRSRVRSQRLY
+122 ADARSRAESQNLY
-135 RLENDQFVASF
+135 QLESDRFVAKF

-151 AMVSLEVKGER
+151 AMVSLQVKGER

-168 NPFELVTTDKEAYL
+168 KPFELVTTDKEQYL

-187 FSGVKVPADARWK
+187 FSGVRIPEDARWRL
-200 IVESSSERLSF
+200 VESSKEKLRLE
-211 QWAGDG
+211 WTGDG

-231 QLHSTIE
+231 QLHSSIE
-238 VRNNDPN
+238 VRNDEATT
-245 SRSVGLGITSAHYVR
+245 RTVGLGITSGHYVQR
-260 REAEKGG
+260 AEEKGG
-267 FFGRPSPALSH
+267 IIGRPSPVLSH
-278 GICQRGDETIR
+278 GICQQGDETVR
-289 EDREGLLSEDES
+289 EDRDGLLSEDET

-310 PGVDYVALSS
+310 PGIEYVALSS
-320 VYFAIIAAPE
+320 VYFAIVAAPE
-330 GQTAERCDMLT
+330 GGTAERCDMLT
-341 TERGGTLNEPDG
+341 TERGGTKEDPDG

-359 LAYAPLEMS
+359 LAYAPQEIGP
-368 SGETATFRTAVYAGP
+368 GESATFRTAVYAGP
-383 KDFDALEQFGHGASN
+383 KDYDALQEFGHSASN

-416 RTIYGFIGNW
+416 RTIHGFIGNW

-459 PEIDKINELF
+459 PEIDKINELY

-517 LYHAPFVWWWS
+517 LYHAPFVLWWT

-534 PFYVLPIILGAL
+534 PLYVLPIVLGAL

-552 LTPIQMEATQAK
+552 LTPVQMDATQAK

-571 LMMTFFMLLLPAG
+571 LMMTFFMLLLPTG
-584 LCLYMVTSSAVGI
+584 LCLYMVTSSAIGI

-607 DQETSALAT
+607 DQETSALAN
-616 TSGDTDD
+616 SSD
-623 DSDQA
+623 DSDDDDDQA
-628 ADKADAA
+628 AEETEAA
-635 APKRAKPRR
+635 APKQAKPRR